1 MWEINLS
8 MHKYARIHAIIATES
23 FDCQKFYKSID

>member
-23 FDCQKFYKSID
+23 FDFAKNSINQ